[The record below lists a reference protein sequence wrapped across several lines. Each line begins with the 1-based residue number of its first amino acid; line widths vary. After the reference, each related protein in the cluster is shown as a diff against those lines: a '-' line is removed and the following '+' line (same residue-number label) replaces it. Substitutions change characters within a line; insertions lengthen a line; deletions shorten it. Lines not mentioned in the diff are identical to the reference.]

1 MHSAIISTVSL
12 LLQLAAAIQ
21 ALRLIRPSGRMLGWV
36 LIAAAAVFQALR
48 RAETLYRMWRHGTQC
63 VDATS
68 EYLGL
73 AVSLFLLVGVMLI
86 GQMFRD
92 LKEAHDTVRESKVK
106 LEALNA
112 SLETRIREEVA
123 KNREKDVMVI
133 QQGRLASMGEMM
145 RSITHQWRQ
154 PLNNL
159 GLILQS
165 LPVTVKHDETEAQE
179 VRESVKLSMGIIE
192 FMSHTIDDFR
202 NFFKEERQKSEFVVM
217 DVVRR
222 VEVMV
227 SASLYDKDI
236 SMAIKGG
243 NDVRVLGYPN
253 EIAHVLL
260 NLINNARDV
269 LVERR
274 VTQPSISVCSYG
286 QDGKAIITVTD
297 NGGGIAE
304 EHLEKVF
311 DPDFT
316 TKESEQG
323 TGLGLY
329 LSRVMVERH
338 MGGRLTVRNSENGAE
353 FRIEI

>member
-1 MHSAIISTVSL
+1 MDIVTISSLSL
-12 LLQLAAAIQ
+12 LLQLVAAIQ

-36 LIAAAAVFQALR
+36 LIAAAAVFQSLR
-48 RAETLYRMWRHGTQC
+48 RGETLFRLWRDGRGS
-63 VDATS
+63 VNATS

-73 AVSLFLLVGVMLI
+73 AVSMCLLAGVILI
-86 GQMFRD
+86 GQLFRD
-92 LKEAHDTVRESKVK
+92 LKEAHDTAQESKAK
-106 LEALNA
+106 LEVLNV
-112 SLETRIREEVA
+112 SLESRIRDEVA

-165 LPVTVKHDETEAQE
+165 LPVTVRHDETEAQE

-202 NFFKEERQKSEFVVM
+202 NFFKEERQKSEFAVM

-227 SASLYDKDI
+227 AASLYDKDI
-236 SMAIKGG
+236 SMAIQGD
-243 NDVRVLGYPN
+243 NEVRVLGYPN
-253 EIAHVLL
+253 EFAHVLL

-269 LVERR
+269 LVERK
-274 VTQPSISVCSYG
+274 VPQPNISVCSYG
-286 QDGKAIITVTD
+286 QDGKAVVTVCD

-304 EHLEKVF
+304 EHLDKIF

-316 TKESEQG
+316 TKETAKG

-338 MGGRLTVRNSENGAE
+338 MGGRLTVRNVGAGAE
-353 FRIEI
+353 FRVEI

>member
-1 MHSAIISTVSL
+1 MHIATISSLSL

-21 ALRLIRPSGRMLGWV
+21 ALRLIRPSGRTLGWV
-36 LIAAAAVFQALR
+36 LIAAAAVFQAVR
-48 RAETLYRMWRHGTQC
+48 RAETLIRMWSDGGQS
-63 VDATS
+63 VNATS

-73 AVSLFLLVGVMLI
+73 AISLFLLAGVILI
-86 GQMFRD
+86 GQLFRE
-92 LKEAHDTVRESKVK
+92 LKEAHDTAQESKAK

-112 SLETRIREEVA
+112 SLESRIKAEVT

-159 GLILQS
+159 GLILQTMPYCCKQDDPGAHE
-165 LPVTVKHDETEAQE
+165 L
-179 VRESVKLSMGIIE
+179 RESVNVSMGIIE

-202 NFFKEERQKSEFVVM
+202 SFFKEERQKTDFAVM
-217 DVVRR
+217 EVMRR

-227 SASLYDKDI
+227 AASLYDKDI
-236 SMAIKGG
+236 TLDIKGD
-243 NDVRVLGYPN
+243 NDVRVQGYPN
-253 EIAHVLL
+253 EFAHVLL
-260 NLINNARDV
+260 NLVNNARDV
-269 LVERR
+269 LVERM
-274 VTQPSISVCSYG
+274 VTRPNISVCSYG
-286 QDGKAIITVTD
+286 QDGKAVITVSD

-304 EHLEKVF
+304 EHLDKIF

-316 TKESEQG
+316 TKETEKG

-338 MGGRLTVRNSENGAE
+338 MGGRLTVRNVAEGAE
-353 FRIEI
+353 FRVEI